1 MGLSKADVEEVEEL
15 ARSVARQMR
24 AQMKLRGRF
33 QGVDQE
39 KILLQ
44 VKKVNNS
51 RELINSG
58 GNSVH
63 SDEMNQE
70 VMMTEFKE
78 AKGLIELE
86 ESAPENRNRMIWTPL
101 NLGDAVEESALELEN
116 PIIRT
121 STKSKRLKRGKKSTD
136 TILNSSYMII

>member
-24 AQMKLRGRF
+24 AQMELRGRF

-51 RELINSG
+51 RDFINSG

-63 SDEMNQE
+63 SDEVNQE
-70 VMMTEFKE
+70 IMMAELKE
-78 AKGLIELE
+78 AKGSIGLE
-86 ESAPENRNRMIWTPL
+86 ESASEYRNRMIGTSMNP
-101 NLGDAVEESALELEN
+101 GDAVEESALELEN
-116 PIIRT
+116 PINGQNIN
-121 STKSKRLKRGKKSTD
+121 KV
-136 TILNSSYMII
+136 